1 MKIITL
7 PKDSIIVLSGVP
19 GSGKTSFARKYFKEE
34 QILSSDKFR
43 KILGGVFSVN
53 DSIIPNQNVSN
64 KAFDL
69 MEHLLEERA
78 KYGYLTVI
86 DATNLEWSYIK
97 QWKKIAD
104 KYKRNFFLFIFE
116 VDKETALEWN
126 KKRIEKVPKEVI
138 EDFFNKYKN
147 LLEHEKIKEL
157 KKNNQVIF
165 INPKEEYKIEI
176 TPLSKFVLELN
187 KERALVVGDLH
198 GDLEALN
205 KVIDLANN
213 KEAFLIF
220 LGDVIDRGKESL
232 EVLLKIKELVE
243 KKKAVLLLGNH
254 EENLLKALNKEINQL
269 SPSTSYTYNQLLELG
284 ENKILKIKNFL
295 SNLPKAVLLN
305 DKYFISHALV
315 DIDPYKDFTYQYSD
329 FSLIRDFPYKKDE
342 EIKNNT
348 QYILIHGHLNETEK
362 QEFNKIYN
370 LTDLH
375 KEKNFYF
382 CLYIEE
388 NSKKRIKID

>member
-1 MKIITL
+1 LKIITL